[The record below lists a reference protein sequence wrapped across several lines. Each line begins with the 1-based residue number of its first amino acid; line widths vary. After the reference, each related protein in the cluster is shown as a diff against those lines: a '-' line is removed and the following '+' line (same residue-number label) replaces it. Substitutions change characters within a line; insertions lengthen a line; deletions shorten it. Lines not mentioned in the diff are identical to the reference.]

1 MAKTAPNVAEK
12 IDILKMLR
20 EVKSKLFKKLE
31 IENSKPFPFVLEQ
44 KRISTDIIILERM
57 EKEILA
63 RR

>member
-1 MAKTAPNVAEK
+1 VAKTAPNVAEK

-31 IENSKPFPFVLEQ
+31 IENSKPFPFKQEQ
-44 KRISTDIIILERM
+44 NRISTDIILLEKM

>member
-31 IENSKPFPFVLEQ
+31 IENSKSLPFNLELN
-44 KRISTDIIILERM
+44 RITTDIILLERM
-57 EKEILA
+57 EREILA

>member
-1 MAKTAPNVAEK
+1 
-12 IDILKMLR
+12 MLR